1 MPWTFKEK
9 LKILE
14 NKTLRYPGHW
24 EWMKA
29 YRELGLFSRKSIEHN
44 NQKIVPRDFYH
55 QLLEEKINHGRV
67 EDVCLMRI
75 RAIGKKDSKKV
86 ELNLDAI
93 ELYDK
98 KLGLTAME
106 KWTGWHISIMAI
118 EIAYNRIDKG
128 AISVENALKGH
139 IFLEEA
145 KKRNYNI
152 KIDIKEI

>member
-1 MPWTFKEK
+1 M
-9 LKILE
+9 E

-29 YRELGLFSRKSIEHN
+29 YRELGLFDRGSIEHK

-55 QLLEEKINHGRV
+55 QLLEKKLNHGRV

-75 RAIGKKDSKKV
+75 KALGEKDSKKV
-86 ELNLDAI
+86 ELKIDAVEYYNQKLD
-93 ELYDK
+93 
-98 KLGLTAME
+98 LTAME

-118 EIAYNRIDKG
+118 EIAYNRIKKG
-128 AISVENALKGH
+128 AISVENALNGH
-139 IFLEEA
+139 TFLEEA
-145 KKRNYNI
+145 KKRNYDI

>member
-1 MPWTFKEK
+1 
-9 LKILE
+9 
-14 NKTLRYPGHW
+14 
-24 EWMKA
+24 
-29 YRELGLFSRKSIEHN
+29 
-44 NQKIVPRDFYH
+44 
-55 QLLEEKINHGRV
+55 
-67 EDVCLMRI
+67 MRI
-75 RAIGKKDSKKV
+75 RAVGKKDSKKV

-128 AISVENALKGH
+128 AISVENALSGH
-139 IFLEEA
+139 TFLEEA
-145 KKRNYNI
+145 KKRNYDI

>member
-1 MPWTFKEK
+1 
-9 LKILE
+9 
-14 NKTLRYPGHW
+14 
-24 EWMKA
+24 
-29 YRELGLFSRKSIEHN
+29 
-44 NQKIVPRDFYH
+44 
-55 QLLEEKINHGRV
+55 
-67 EDVCLMRI
+67 MRI
-75 RAIGKKDSKKV
+75 RACGTKDSKKV

-128 AISVENALKGH
+128 AISVENALSGH
-139 IFLEEA
+139 TFLEEA
-145 KKRNYNI
+145 KKRNYDI